1 MCGIFGSSNYERLKT
16 LYNLNKERGSFAY
29 GYLYR
34 DGQDKFLI
42 QRGEGDVMPSSIID
56 VDDFNYYLGHTQ
68 GPTSSE
74 RSFTEETSHPFTYK
88 RWVVAYNGV
97 LSNHKKLY
105 PDNKCV
111 VDSSVIPYLLH
122 NNYKD
127 DVIKAISKT
136 CSQLEG
142 TFSCWIFDSK
152 ENDIYIVR
160 CGSTLFYNENG
171 DISSRK
177 PDDSWATIKEGDIYK
192 LIDNNTVDGAPAN
205 FVSVGSFKTNSPYFI
220 L

>member
-34 DGQDKFLI
+34 DGLNRFLV
-42 QRGEGDVMPSSIID
+42 QKGEGDVMPSSI
-56 VDDFNYYLGHTQ
+56 VDINDFNYYLGHTQ

-74 RSFTEETSHPFTYK
+74 RLFTEETSHPFRK
-88 RWVVAYNGV
+88 GRWIVSHNGV
-97 LSNHKKLY
+97 LSNYKELY
-105 PDNKCV
+105 PDNHCV
-111 VDSSVIPYLLH
+111 VDSSVIPYLLDK
-122 NNYKD
+122 NFKD
-127 DVIKAISKT
+127 DVVDNISET

-142 TFSCWIFDSK
+142 TFSCWIFDAY

-171 DISSRK
+171 DISSKK

-192 LIDNNTVDGAPAN
+192 LINNNTVDGAPAN

>member
-34 DGQDKFLI
+34 DGQDKFLT

-74 RSFTEETSHPFTYK
+74 RSFTEKTSHPFTYK
-88 RWVVAYNGV
+88 RWVVAHNGV

-171 DISSRK
+171 DISSKK
-177 PDDSWATIKEGDIYK
+177 PDDNWATIKEGDIYK

>member
-88 RWVVAYNGV
+88 RWVVSHNGV

>member
-1 MCGIFGSSNYERLKT
+1 MCGIFGSSNYEKLKT

-34 DGQDKFLI
+34 DGQDRFLI
-42 QRGEGDVMPSSIID
+42 QKGQGNVMPSSIID
-56 VDDFNYYLGHTQ
+56 EEDFNYYLGHTQ

-74 RSFTEETSHPFTYK
+74 RTFTEETSHPFSYG
-88 RWVVAYNGV
+88 RWAVAHNGV
-97 LSNHKKLY
+97 LSNYKELY
-105 PDNKCV
+105 TNNNCV
-111 VDSSVIPYLLH
+111 VDSSVIPYLL
-122 NNYKD
+122 NNSKKE
-127 DVIKAISKT
+127 DVVDIISET

-142 TFSCWIFDSK
+142 TFSCWLFDSK

-160 CGSTLFYNENG
+160 CGSTLFYNKDG
-171 DISSRK
+171 DISSKK

-192 LIDNNTVDGAPAN
+192 LIDNN
-205 FVSVGSFKTNSPYFI
+205 FVSVGTFKTKSPYFI